1 MRLYFSSKLKR
12 NLFPILTISI
22 TMIFV
27 LYFLLSNGGA
37 QNLGEIVMRLRWEWL
52 ALAIVVLTAAGV
64 FLYLW
69 RSRSV
74 DSERYWLTESTGRI
88 HKEGCMYY
96 QKTKGFFVT
105 GRKNYRLCRK
115 CFGIEGKSGKK

>member
-1 MRLYFSSKLKR
+1 MKFRLCNIKVEGNVEQPITQTFIINLK
-12 NLFPILTISI
+12 
-22 TMIFV
+22 
-27 LYFLLSNGGA
+27 
-37 QNLGEIVMRLRWEWL
+37 WL

-74 DSERYWLTESTGRI
+74 DSERYWLTENTGRI

>member
-1 MRLYFSSKLKR
+1 MKFRLCNIKVEGNVEQPITQTFIINLK
-12 NLFPILTISI
+12 
-22 TMIFV
+22 
-27 LYFLLSNGGA
+27 
-37 QNLGEIVMRLRWEWL
+37 WL

-105 GRKNYRLCRK
+105 GRKKLSSLQEVFWNRRK
-115 CFGIEGKSGKK
+115 IRKKIKPIQKQ